1 MPVMTKTGPELDA
14 ARSLVVERNLV
25 PAAITELT
33 EALREI
39 PLDSLAPAKQ
49 LLKRFFSDQPWTT
62 TEDEALADAVGAGT
76 GDGRHELDSD
86 LSLVWGW
93 HDGRFRVRIEH
104 NAGAGGDLD
113 DTFDKSVI
121 PEATPSPRTI
131 RFTTPPLHD
140 GPSRSFESA
149 DAAVTDRRVARLFG
163 DFDDVTNV
171 LVGPAFVAVT
181 ISQPSRWE
189 ALLAPMLRVV
199 SDEFTGAVEST
210 EVAPPSPVSRSLEV
224 GAPPDEER
232 AQAPRRLERAWV
244 ELGALRADRPE
255 DLDRVVAASRDEEP
269 ARRQVAAALIAD
281 APPDAA
287 ARVWDRL
294 LDDPSRLVRRSVVD
308 AVAGAEREELRPLLE
323 RALDDADAWT
333 RWKALHGI
341 AVLGAGPSRDH
352 VAALADDPDFRVRL
366 EASRML

>member
-1 MPVMTKTGPELDA
+1 MRGMTEPGPELDA
-14 ARSLVVERNLV
+14 ARSLVVKRGLV
-25 PAAITELT
+25 APAITELT
-33 EALREI
+33 NALREI
-39 PLDSLAPAKQ
+39 PFESLAPAKQ
-49 LLKRFFSDQPWTT
+49 LLKRFFSDQPWAATQ
-62 TEDEALADAVGAGT
+62 DDALADAVGPGT
-76 GDGRHELDSD
+76 GA
-86 LSLVWGW
+86 
-93 HDGRFRVRIEH
+93 GRFVLDAELTLRWEWRANRFRLRVESTT
-104 NAGAGGDLD
+104 D
-113 DTFDKSVI
+113 DVGNTFDRLVV

-149 DAAVTDRRVARLFG
+149 EAAAGDRRVGRLFG
-163 DFDDVTNV
+163 EFDDVTNV

-181 ISQPSRWE
+181 IAHPDRWE
-189 ALLAPMLRVV
+189 TLLAPMLHLVGE
-199 SDEFTGAVEST
+199 EFTADVESP
-210 EVAPPSPVSRSLEV
+210 EPPPPTPVSRSLQV
-224 GAPPDEER
+224 GVPPDNER

-244 ELGALRADRPE
+244 ELGPLRADRPE
-255 DLDRVVAASRDEEP
+255 DLDRVIAASRDEEP

-294 LDDPSRLVRRSVVD
+294 LSDPSRLVRRSVVD
-308 AVAGAEREELRPLLE
+308 AVAGAEREDLRPLLE

-341 AVLGAGPSRDH
+341 AVLGAGPSRRR